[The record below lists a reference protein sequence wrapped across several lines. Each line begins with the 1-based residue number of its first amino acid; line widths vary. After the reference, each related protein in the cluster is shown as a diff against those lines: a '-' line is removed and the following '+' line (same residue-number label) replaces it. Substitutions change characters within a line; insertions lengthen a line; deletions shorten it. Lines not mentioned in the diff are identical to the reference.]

1 LPARALRPIVA
12 REQGRGAYLAPPK
25 GGETLMPSRSRGIV
39 ALLAVVTMV
48 AVACGDEP
56 TATPSSPS
64 AEQDLLARIKETG
77 VLRVATDQKYKPQSW
92 FVYDTAEWKGFDVD
106 VANEVAARL
115 GDQLGVTITTD
126 IQHRDWSTDVTAGS
140 WNDRY
145 DMNVGSMTV
154 TPEREELFIF
164 APAYYYTPASIAV
177 HADNTTVQDVTTD
190 LDGKKVCVG
199 AGTTYEHFLAG
210 TLNIEGY
217 TIDYVIDDPTIV
229 PFETDTDALD
239 QLSLGDGVRC
249 DAAMTATP
257 TIDQYI
263 ADGGPVKNVGGP
275 LYDEPLAIAF
285 DRNAPIDNASLVE
298 AVSAIIDEMHA
309 DGTLTELSQ
318 KWYKE
323 DITDPNV

>member
-1 LPARALRPIVA
+1 MR
-12 REQGRGAYLAPPK
+12 
-25 GGETLMPSRSRGIV
+25 TTRSRV
-39 ALLAVVTMV
+39 LALFAVLALIG
-48 AVACGDEP
+48 AACGDEP
-56 TATPSSPS
+56 TTPSGNKP
-64 AEQDLLARIKETG
+64 AEQNLLERIKEGG
-77 VLRVATDQKYKPQSW
+77 VIRVATDQKYKPQSW
-92 FVYDTAEWKGFDVD
+92 FVYSTGEWKGFDVD
-106 VANEVAARL
+106 VANEVTSRL
-115 GDQLGVTITTD
+115 SDQLGVTITTD

-154 TPEREELFIF
+154 TPEREELFVF
-164 APAYYYTPASIAV
+164 TPAYYYTPASLAV
-177 HADNTTVQDVTTD
+177 HADNTSVQDVTTD

-199 AGTTYEHFLAG
+199 AGTTYEHFLEG

-217 TIDYVIDDPTIV
+217 TIDYVIDDATVV
-229 PFETDTDALD
+229 PLETDTDALD

-249 DAAMTATP
+249 DAVMTATP

-263 ADGGPVKNVGGP
+263 DDGGPVKNVGGP

-285 DRNAPIDNASLVE
+285 DRNAPIDNTSLVE

-309 DGTLTELSQ
+309 DGTLTELSEQ
-318 KWYKE
+318 WYGD